1 MSPSP
6 LATPFAPA
14 TEAQWRAAVD
24 KALKGQPFERLVS
37 TTADGIPLKPLYDRA
52 PPRSL
57 AGTREP
63 GMPWRIAC
71 RVDHPDPRHANPL
84 ALADL
89 EGGASILTLVTPA
102 SPFAHGAGV
111 SIETVH
117 DLADLFDGVL
127 LDLIGLRL
135 DAGHEAR
142 HVLATL
148 IALAE
153 RRHLPIEQLTV
164 NVGFDPL
171 GYFATKGR
179 LLSSFE
185 VLAERVCDA
194 AKAVRRLGLP
204 GTLFSADGRP
214 WHAAGATPVQEL
226 AAIAAQ
232 YATYWRLAERAG
244 YGLED
249 AANAV
254 DLIVVA
260 DQDQFGTIAK
270 VRAARLMIARMRA
283 AAGLAPGSASG
294 SVTIHAETA
303 WRMMTK
309 RDPNVNMLR
318 GTIAAFAAGVAG
330 ADSVCLVPHT
340 QANGLPDATAR
351 RIARNAQS
359 ILIEE
364 SNLHRV
370 ADPAAGSGYVEA
382 LTEDLAQRAWQAFQ
396 QIEAQGGLVENLRAG
411 RLQAD
416 ITAARD
422 ARARDIARRKQP
434 ITGTSEF
441 PNVTEPTPKVLKVT
455 EPLGTSSED
464 PLTLP
469 KADGGHLFE
478 ALIEA
483 AREGHS
489 VTAMALAR
497 GIAQE
502 TCPALIMRRDAE
514 AFEALREAA
523 DAACEA
529 AGDKRPVAFIATLGT
544 VADFTV
550 RATWVRNALEAGGFL
565 APVGEGVADV
575 DGLVAA
581 FKASTARIAVL
592 ASSDAVYD
600 SAALDAAR
608 ALKAAGV
615 KALYLAGKPKDDATA
630 EAYRAAGI
638 DGFIHAGLDMVA
650 TLRAVQTAAGIG
662 H

>member
-37 TTADGIPLKPLYDRA
+37 TTADGIPLNPLYDRA
-52 PPRSL
+52 PPRSI
-57 AGTREP
+57 AGTREA

-164 NVGFDPL
+164 NAGFDPL

-194 AKAVRRLGLP
+194 AKAVKRLGLR

-244 YGLED
+244 FELEA

-270 VRAARLMIARMRA
+270 MRAARLIIARMRA
-283 AAGLAPGSASG
+283 AAGLGSSAVS
-294 SVTIHAETA
+294 IHAETA

-364 SNLHRV
+364 STLPRV
-370 ADPAAGSGYVEA
+370 TDPAAGSGYVEA

-396 QIEAQGGLVENLRAG
+396 QMEAQGGLVETLRAG
-411 RLQAD
+411 HLQAD
-416 ITAARD
+416 ITVARD
-422 ARARDIARRKQP
+422 ARARDVARRKMP

-441 PNVTEPTPKVLKVT
+441 PNLTEPAPKVIKVT
-455 EPLGTSSED
+455 EPLGTSTED

-478 ALIEA
+478 ALVEA

-497 GIAQE
+497 GVAQE

-514 AFEALREAA
+514 PFEALREAA
-523 DAACEA
+523 DVACEA

-550 RATWVRNALEAGGFL
+550 RATWVRNVLEAGGFL
-565 APVGEGVADV
+565 APVGEGVADLA
-575 DGLVAA
+575 GLVAA
-581 FKASTARIAVL
+581 LKASNARVAVL

-600 SAALDAAR
+600 GAALDAAR
-608 ALKAAGV
+608 ALKTAGV